1 MNRTKDLG
9 MVQSFAM
16 SDVPF
21 VYKGLDVDN
30 GGAKKLR
37 QDMVLYRHPPGPD
50 GIRYGH
56 CVVGG
61 NGLRT
66 LDYQHCGGYQTLGR
80 NVDSEVF
87 PNGPYGQH
95 SIEHTIMIKAWF
107 ETE

>member
-1 MNRTKDLG
+1 M
-9 MVQSFAM
+9 
-16 SDVPF
+16 
-21 VYKGLDVDN
+21 
-30 GGAKKLR
+30 R

-56 CVVGG
+56 CVVRG